1 MLAQGGEGQPMGTV
15 VWDGLVGDDV
25 LHEDA
30 AKVRNQLTDA
40 AKNFEWGRLTA
51 MLREQRDLVNITR
64 SGGTSLFAPLHQAA
78 YGGAPMPVVEELL
91 ELGAWRTLQ
100 NARGERPIDV
110 AERRGH
116 HHLLDVLEPRLLRH
130 VPIGVLLKVQAHFHT
145 VIQGRAPEQTR
156 GRSLRL
162 PELEP
167 LLELEPGI
175 VWFAVPGMYGG
186 FAYDLRSNGVEAML
200 EAESWCRVVGGSGQ
214 RHEITS
220 AGSRLV
226 EEGFV

>member
-1 MLAQGGEGQPMGTV
+1 MGTV
-15 VWDGLVGDDV
+15 VWDGIVGDDV

-30 AKVRNQLTDA
+30 AKVRHQLADA

-51 MLREQRDLVNITR
+51 MLREQRDLVNTTR
-64 SGGTSLFAPLHQAA
+64 PGGTSLFAPLHQAA
-78 YGGAPMPVVEELL
+78 YGGAPISVVEELL
-91 ELGAWRTLQ
+91 QLGAWRTLQ

-116 HHLLDVLEPRLLRH
+116 RHLLGVLEPRLLRH
-130 VPIGVLLKVQAHFHT
+130 VPSGVLLKVQEHFHA

-167 LLELEPGI
+167 LLELEPGE
-175 VWFAVPGMYGG
+175 VWFAVPGMTGG
-186 FAYDLRSNGVEAML
+186 FAYDLRSIGVEAML
-200 EAESWCRVVGGSGQ
+200 ETESWSRVVGGSGQ